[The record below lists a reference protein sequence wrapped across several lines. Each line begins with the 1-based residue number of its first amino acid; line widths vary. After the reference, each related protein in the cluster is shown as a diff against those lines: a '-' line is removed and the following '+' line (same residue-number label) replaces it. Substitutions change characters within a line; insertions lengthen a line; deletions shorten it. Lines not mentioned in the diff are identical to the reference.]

1 MNKTIMKKIC
11 ALLIGGL
18 FMLSACQDP
27 EYVKPTVERQEITSI
42 TAIFTSG
49 PFEDQELAKLTVED
63 ASADRFVIPVPWY
76 YPTTSDDE
84 TEQYM
89 NNVRVQAEIE
99 NNCFIEPALGVLDLT
114 KDNYFTFTNAQGEK
128 RQICITGERVRSSEC
143 ELQTFELQ
151 SPFVSGVI
159 DKNNKRVALATAE
172 DLSSCLA
179 TVQISAHATISPDPS
194 VTPLNYNEA
203 QTFTVTADDGVTK
216 AEYTVVKEVPEKI
229 ASGFNT
235 SSLELLFNFDP
246 VSNLGMP
253 NYATSVCPSLAVV
266 GSHLVICLGDG
277 STPIYINKLTGAKL
291 GTINLGSA
299 VAGSVTSDEG
309 GNMLIINK
317 VSGGGTVNI
326 YRTSSVTEAPTLF
339 HSFTNTTTLPMGT
352 KMKVIGNIDTEA
364 QIVITHE
371 GISGVTSANSFTVI
385 TVKDGKVTDV
395 SNKDFSAAGVSWGSA
410 PVNIGTV
417 VGAAV
422 DPSEGYFESN
432 YDQSNL
438 FYVKGDGTLGA
449 QLPSDLTGWGLNPNC
464 LDSKQFNN
472 VNYMALFVVS
482 HFPHW
487 GMGPQLYLYDV
498 NDKTQLTGSNI
509 SSPTSLVLSNAGIEW
524 YQKASAG
531 TASGDVLIA
540 PTADG
545 FYLYLY
551 YYDHNSGVIGG
562 YSANCIAQ

>member
-49 PFEDQELAKLTVED
+49 TFVDQEMGKLTVED
-63 ASADRFVIPVPWY
+63 ASVDKFVIPIPWY

-89 NNVRVQAEIE
+89 TNVRVTAEIE
-99 NNCFIEPALGVLDLT
+99 ANCFIEPALGILDLT
-114 KDNYFTFTNAQGEK
+114 KDNYFTFTNAQGVK
-128 RQICITGERVRSSEC
+128 RQICITGERVKSSDC
-143 ELQTFELQ
+143 ELQSFVLQ
-151 SPFVSGVI
+151 DPVLSGVV
-159 DKNNKRVALATAE
+159 DKTNKKVSLVSVD

-179 TVQISAHATISPDPS
+179 TAAVSAHATISPDPS
-194 VTPLNYNEA
+194 VTPLNYNEE
-203 QTFTVTADDGVTK
+203 QKFTITAHDGTTQAV
-216 AEYTVVKEVPEKI
+216 YTVVKEVPEKI

-253 NYATSVCPSLAVV
+253 NYATSVCPSLAAV
-266 GSHLVICLGDG
+266 GSNLVICLGDG
-277 STPIYINKLTGAKL
+277 STPVYLNKLTGVKL

-317 VSGGGTVNI
+317 VDGGGTVNI

-339 HSFTNTTTLPMGT
+339 YSFTNTSSLPVGT
-352 KMKVIGNIDTEA
+352 KMKVIGNIDTDA
-364 QIVITHE
+364 QIVITHA
-371 GISGVTSANSFTVI
+371 GIAGVTSADSFTVI
-385 TVKDGKVTDV
+385 QVKDGAVTDV
-395 SNKDFSAAGVSWGSA
+395 SIKNFTSAGVYWGAA

-422 DPSEGYFESN
+422 DPSEGYFESC
-432 YDQSNL
+432 YDQSKL

-449 QLPSDLTGWGLNPNC
+449 SLPSDLTGWGLNPNC

-482 HFPHW
+482 HFPSW

-498 NDKTQLTGSNI
+498 NDKSLLSGDNV
-509 SSPTSLVLSNAGIEW
+509 SSPSCLVLSNAAVEW
-524 YQKASAG
+524 YQTASYG
-531 TASGDVLIA
+531 VASGDVLIA
-540 PTADG
+540 PSADG
-545 FYLYLY
+545 FTIYLY

-562 YSANCIAQ
+562 YSADCIAR